1 MESNEFPAKL
11 TKTMLVLILNGDNP
25 NSMKDYR
32 PIALCNVLYKIIAK
46 AMTNRLRGILPEI
59 ISPT

>member
-1 MESNEFPAKL
+1 MPDVCTVYGYCMESNEFPAKL

-46 AMTNRLRGILPEI
+46 AIL
-59 ISPT
+59 TD